1 MKRMIFGALVGL
13 GAGYLLWTPRGR
25 QLVDR
30 AMSRRTDEFLDVTV
44 VGTVPVE
51 PTPSAESPRRA
62 SMS

>member
-25 QLVDR
+25 ELVDR
-30 AMSRRTDEFLDVTV
+30 AMPRRTDEFLDVTV

-51 PTPSAESPRRA
+51 PAPSAESRRA
-62 SMS
+62 STS